1 MKGNSRN
8 LSRGLVMGAVIASMI
23 AIITPISTSVL
34 CIAPGSHI
42 AIEDLNSGC
51 CAHREILA
59 AAERPQAKEFEAAGD
74 CGNCV
79 DFLLTGHGPGTVS
92 EVSRKGA
99 ASIAGECIGRYL
111 PPAIVC
117 PSEFGLG
124 ANNSICAR
132 IPLAS
137 SAPLR
142 C

>member
-1 MKGNSRN
+1 
-8 LSRGLVMGAVIASMI
+8 MGAVIASMI

-42 AIEDLNSGC
+42 AIENLSSEC
-51 CAHREILA
+51 CAHRVIPA
-59 AAERPQAKEFEAAGD
+59 AVEPPQAKEFESAGN

-92 EVSRKGA
+92 EGSRKGA
-99 ASIAGECIGRYL
+99 ASVAGESIGRYL
-111 PPAIVC
+111 PPAIVF

-124 ANNSICAR
+124 ANNSVCAR

-137 SAPLR
+137 PAPLR

>member
-1 MKGNSRN
+1 
-8 LSRGLVMGAVIASMI
+8 LSRGLVVGAVIASLI

-42 AIEDLNSGC
+42 AIEDLNSEC
-51 CAHREILA
+51 CAHRVIP
-59 AAERPQAKEFEAAGD
+59 AEAECPQAKEFRSTGD

-99 ASIAGECIGRYL
+99 ASFAGEYVGRYL
-111 PPAIVC
+111 PPAIVF

>member
-1 MKGNSRN
+1 MR
-8 LSRGLVMGAVIASMI
+8 VVIASMI

-51 CAHREILA
+51 CAHHEISA
-59 AAERPQAKEFEAAGD
+59 GGERPQEKEFESAGD

-79 DFLLTGHGPGTVS
+79 DFLLTGHGLGTVS
-92 EVSRKGA
+92 EVGREGA
-99 ASIAGECIGRYL
+99 ASFAGEYFGRYL
-111 PPAIVC
+111 PTAIIF

-124 ANNSICAR
+124 ANHSVCAR
-132 IPLAS
+132 IPLSS